1 MTSQL
6 IAMKQEKDAA
16 QAEAAAAK
24 AEAAAARAE
33 LAAALRQAGTQS
45 TNLQSLADAASHVRR
60 LVIL

>member
-1 MTSQL
+1 
-6 IAMKQEKDAA
+6 MKQEKDAA